1 MGGAFFVFMKELI
14 INHIIIRL
22 SIDTIVFVARTQ
34 QNLTQKFKQSFLRGK
49 PQLCRQMQRP
59 AKTSRPSSR
68 IVPDFYELSRID
80 PLPEP
85 PQVVNRG
92 SALKSIHDLT
102 GIQGLLAETEHE
114 RATFTSQIM
123 LQNLHTL
130 GARLSHIQ
138 DRLRLIP
145 HCAPNIHFPGNS
157 VHSFQRNMR
166 RQAEFASLRKLP
178 LLIEE
183 YSNNIRMNMHREF
196 LFSSNNSLKHTLL
209 RSVEDTL

>member
-1 MGGAFFVFMKELI
+1 
-14 INHIIIRL
+14 
-22 SIDTIVFVARTQ
+22 
-34 QNLTQKFKQSFLRGK
+34 
-49 PQLCRQMQRP
+49 MQRP

-157 VHSFQRNMR
+157 AHLFQRNMT